1 MENMNKRILI
11 AILLSVIVLVAYPYI
26 VPAPK
31 APKQE
36 VPQSQELEQTAGQK
50 EGKLL
55 SEAEIVQVSG
65 EMGKEE
71 RLITIDTDLYKAI
84 FTNKGGVIKHW
95 ELKKY
100 WMDAAKTK
108 SIVLFDPG
116 KVIVAANPLG
126 ISVGEGEL
134 NNLVKEGFYSVEG
147 SDLQLNDKNPNG
159 TIAFTFVD
167 PKSGKGFKKT
177 FTFHYDTYNVDVDII
192 PVNITES
199 YAVSTGSNFGIHEWG
214 EEKILGFV
222 GPMTMVGTKLKK
234 DKIKKI
240 EGPVTHEGDVKWTA
254 IQDKYFISAL
264 IPKGK
269 VSMVVVR
276 KNNEKDVHSSIEVTN
291 GQKVSLLLYA
301 GPKESE
307 RLRGFGVG
315 LDNSIPFGWFM
326 FWELSVISWLAKGL
340 FYVLQVFYKYSGN
353 YGIAIIVLTAII
365 KVIFVPLT
373 YKSMKSM
380 KDMQKIQPE
389 LQKLQKKYKDDRAGL
404 NKAMMELYKT
414 HKVNPLGGCLPMLL
428 QLPVFMGLYNLLASS
443 IELRQAPLFLWVT
456 DLSMKDPYYVLPI
469 IMGIS
474 MLLQQKMSP
483 STVDPTQA
491 KIMLIMPVIFTFF
504 FLNFPS
510 GLVLYWLVNNLLTVG
525 QQVVQNKYFSGK

>member
-1 MENMNKRILI
+1 MDNMNKRILI
-11 AILLSVIVLVAYPYI
+11 AILLSVAVLVAYPFI

-31 APKQE
+31 TPKSDQPASQVVEQPDAEKTGKPLSAAELLPVKGE
-36 VPQSQELEQTAGQK
+36 VST
-50 EGKLL
+50 
-55 SEAEIVQVSG
+55 
-65 EMGKEE
+65 EE
-71 RLITIDTDLYKAI
+71 RTITIDTDLYKAI

-100 WMDAAKTK
+100 WMDISRQK
-108 SIVLFDPG
+108 SIILFDPG
-116 KVIVAANPLG
+116 KEIVAAYPLG
-126 ISVGEGEL
+126 VSVQNIEL
-134 NNLVKEGFYSVEG
+134 NNKVKDGLYSIEG
-147 SDLQLNDKNPNG
+147 SDLKLNAGNPSG
-159 TIAFTFVD
+159 SLVFTLID
-167 PKSGKGFKKT
+167 PNSGKGFKKT
-177 FTFHYDTYNVDVDII
+177 FTFHNDTYNVDVDVI

-214 EEKILGFV
+214 EESILGFV
-222 GPMTMVGTKLKK
+222 GPMTMVGSKVKK
-234 DKIKKI
+234 DKIAKI
-240 EGPVTHEGDVKWTA
+240 EGPVSHEGDVQWTA

-264 IPKGK
+264 IPKDK
-269 VSMVVVR
+269 VSRVVV
-276 KNNEKDVHSSIEVTN
+276 KKTTDKDIQSTIEVTN

-307 RLRGFGVG
+307 RLTGFGVD
-315 LDNSIPFGWFM
+315 LDKTIPFGWFM
-326 FWELSVISWLAKGL
+326 FWELGAISWLAKGL
-340 FYVLQVFYKYSGN
+340 FYILQVFYQYSGN
-353 YGIAIIVLTAII
+353 YGLAIIILTAVI
-365 KVIFVPLT
+365 KVLFVPLT

-380 KDMQKIQPE
+380 RDMQKLQPE
-389 LQKLQKKYKDDRAGL
+389 LQKLQKKYKDDRAAL
-404 NKAMMELYKT
+404 NKGMMELYKT

-443 IELRQAPLFLWVT
+443 IELRQSPLFFWVK
-456 DLSMKDPYYVLPI
+456 DLSLKDPYYVLPI

-483 STVDPTQA
+483 TTVDPTQA

-525 QQVVQNKYFSGK
+525 QQVIQNKYFSGK

>member
-1 MENMNKRILI
+1 MDSMNKRILI
-11 AILLSVIVLVAYPYI
+11 AILLSVAVLVAYPFI

-31 APKQE
+31 TPKNDLTTSKGSDQPAEDRADKPLSMAE
-36 VPQSQELEQTAGQK
+36 VMPVTTE
-50 EGKLL
+50 
-55 SEAEIVQVSG
+55 VS
-65 EMGKEE
+65 KEE
-71 RLITIDTDLYKAI
+71 RTVTIDTDLYKAI

-100 WMDAAKTK
+100 WMDVTRQK

-116 KVIVAANPLG
+116 KEIVAAYPLG
-126 ISVGEGEL
+126 ISVGNSEL
-134 NNLVKEGFYSVEG
+134 NSIVKDGLYSVEG
-147 SDLQLNDKNPNG
+147 SDLKLSAENPTG
-159 TIAFTFVD
+159 TLVFTLID
-167 PKSGKGFKKT
+167 PKSGRGFKKS
-177 FTFHYDTYNVDVDII
+177 FTFHNDTYNVDADII

-214 EEKILGFV
+214 EAKVLGFV
-222 GPMTMVGTKLKK
+222 GPMTMVGSKVTK
-234 DKIKKI
+234 DKIAKI
-240 EGPVTHEGDVKWTA
+240 EGPVSHEGDVQWTA
-254 IQDKYFISAL
+254 IQDKYFMSAL
-264 IPKGK
+264 IPKDK
-269 VSMVVVR
+269 VSRVIV
-276 KNNEKDVHSSIEVTN
+276 KKTTNKDIQSSIEVTN

-307 RLRGFGVG
+307 RLTGFGVG
-315 LDNSIPFGWFM
+315 LDKTIPFGWFM
-326 FWELSVISWLAKGL
+326 FWELGAISWLAKGL
-340 FYVLQVFYKYSGN
+340 FYVLQVFYKFSGN
-353 YGIAIIVLTAII
+353 YGLAIIILTAVI
-365 KVIFVPLT
+365 KVLFVPLT

-380 KDMQKIQPE
+380 RAMQKLQPE
-389 LQKLQKKYKDDRAGL
+389 LQKLQKKFKDDRAGL
-404 NKAMMELYKT
+404 NKGMMELYKT

-443 IELRQAPLFLWVT
+443 IELRQSPLFFWVQ
-456 DLSMKDPYYVLPI
+456 DLSLKDPYYVLPI